1 LSGTSMAT
9 AVTTGTVALAVEAG
23 RRAFGVKPTPR
34 QVKAML
40 MQTAFPMVD
49 RAGAPY
55 DVLTQGAGAL
65 NGGGLVALGASLAPR
80 TLLTTARLTQRV
92 DPWTV
97 VDGETLAW
105 GQNIVWSDSLLG
117 IDIFDA
123 HRVAAL
129 GATAWWTR
137 VVWGDN
143 IVWSDSD
150 NIVWSDLDNIV
161 WSDSDNI
168 VWSDSDNIVWSDAAL
183 LSLDELT
190 GP

>member
-1 LSGTSMAT
+1 MYLSGTSMAT

-49 RAGAPY
+49 AAGAPY

-65 NGGGLVALGASLAPR
+65 NGGGLVALGASLARPTR
-80 TLLTTARLTQRV
+80 WSTAGLPGKV
-92 DPWTV
+92 EPWTV

-105 GQNIVWSDSLLG
+105 GQNIIWSDSLLG
-117 IDIFDA
+117 IDTLDA
-123 HRVAAL
+123 RRAAAID
-129 GATAWWTR
+129 ATAWWTR
-137 VVWGDN
+137 VVWGEN
-143 IVWSDSD
+143 VVRSDSD

-168 VWSDSDNIVWSDAAL
+168 VWSDSAI
-183 LSLDELT
+183 LSLEE
-190 GP
+190 PSSP